1 MLNNPETRTKLIAEI
16 TPISELRAEYL
27 DGSQS
32 VVRQLDWLHAY
43 GYTQFRRAARD
54 GNCFYRCEVALGC
67 WCFA

>member
-32 VVRQLDWLHAY
+32 VVRQIDWLQAH
-43 GYTQFRRAARD
+43 GYTEFRRAARD
-54 GNCFYRCEVALGC
+54 GNCFYRCDVTS
-67 WCFA
+67 